1 MTMRHYA
8 KFRNEEVIIL
18 GYKASMNSVMITR
31 VTMLPGDDQST
42 LRQIASSVFA
52 QDNCDYLVTV
62 LQSERHKS
70 GTDWFTYLATRL
82 QRNDGSVS
90 VIPLK
95 ELADMNPDQ
104 RAFFKGCG
112 KTISEAGAKASEEE
126 HLGMGSSLMG
136 EDYKPTLDPDATS
149 GPSGVPFQ
157 PTPESQNKQ
166 MMDMIAQ
173 MAASQ
178 AALTET
184 VAQLAEQVNSKPA
197 PAKRKAPARKKVTP
211 KKAASAA

>member
-95 ELADMNPDQ
+95 ELVDMNPDQ
-104 RAFFKGCG
+104 RAFFKGWG
-112 KTISEAGAKASEEE
+112 STISEAGNKASEEE
-126 HLGMGSSLMG
+126 HLGMGSSVMG
-136 EDYKPTLDPDATS
+136 EDYKPIDPEATS

-157 PTPESQNKQ
+157 PTQDSQNKQ

-178 AALTET
+178 AALADS
-184 VAQLAEQVNSKPA
+184 VAKLTEQVNSKPA
-197 PAKRKAPARKKVTP
+197 PVKRKTTARKKTAT